1 MNFLKKYQIQ
11 KFLLVLGNH
20 DPYIKGSFYEN
31 YNFSSNVYVFKGEF
45 ECKELQDANIYG
57 MGFTSFYCKETK
69 LSSINVINNN
79 KPNILVMHAS
89 LDGGVE
95 ENREY
100 NPISE
105 SRLESLGMDYIALGH
120 VHKPYYNEKPNQKIV
135 YPGSTISL
143 GFDEIGPHG
152 MIVGDLNNGKLEL
165 EFVKL
170 DDTQFAKIEQNVDS
184 IFSKEELIEKIN
196 DLKLEENIFYEIVLV
211 GNRNFEINTREIL
224 KFVNNQNILKIK
236 DLTQIKYELEKIKNE
251 NTLKGLFIKEVLNKQ
266 LEGEYSDEEIQKAI
280 EIGLNA
286 LH

>member
-1 MNFLKKYQIQ
+1 
-11 KFLLVLGNH
+11 
-20 DPYIKGSFYEN
+20 
-31 YNFSSNVYVFKGEF
+31 
-45 ECKELQDANIYG
+45 